1 MLCHVQKV
9 DFSSTTVNTFWYQL
23 QIADLLEIANNCH
36 LGDHDVL
43 VLVVNMLPLSL
54 FFSLFCSFLVAA
66 FSSWFV
72 LAMVSLFQL
81 SKKAKLSTLPTYF
94 FNTHSFKSLYY
105 FLYFLSILF
114 LFFSHFLSIDQI
126 FKHSF
131 PTAIQ
136 SLNKPLVTCC
146 NSNLSS
152 SQNRSINIKN
162 FQFNQTRTSKPR
174 IQFSFYL

>member
-72 LAMVSLFQL
+72 G
-81 SKKAKLSTLPTYF
+81 
-94 FNTHSFKSLYY
+94 LYY
-105 FLYFLSILF
+105 LLRKIYIYIYNFL
-114 LFFSHFLSIDQI
+114 
-126 FKHSF
+126 KH
-131 PTAIQ
+131 
-136 SLNKPLVTCC
+136 L
-146 NSNLSS
+146 
-152 SQNRSINIKN
+152 
-162 FQFNQTRTSKPR
+162 
-174 IQFSFYL
+174 